1 MKITLCEWYQQTFTP
16 SLIIRL
22 NLRSSQQ
29 FDQQCLSDLEYPSN
43 VNEATEATLMSEEP
57 NNRARSFERPT
68 SPPLTCHYPNVPS
81 ESLIFAQES
90 LDVRHPIPGRR
101 TASRRNKSSSSE

>member
-1 MKITLCEWYQQTFTP
+1 MNLYLCEWYRQTFIP
-16 SLIIRL
+16 FLIIRL
-22 NLRSSQQ
+22 NQRSSQQ
-29 FDQQCLSDLEYPSN
+29 FVKQCLSDLEYPSN
-43 VNEATEATLMSEEP
+43 ANKATEATLISEEP
-57 NNRARSFERPT
+57 NNRARSFERQT

-90 LDVRHPIPGRR
+90 LDVRHPIPARR